1 MISSGPSTAPAH
13 AAPTLNA
20 TNVDVSPEKGFFR
33 AVWDKVV
40 DVYTSTFKADERIDR
55 LQKMPGHQKEIAHAV
70 NDWREYS
77 NNLDQSI
84 RANVKTVSDVIGSI
98 VERSGQ
104 TFATAM
110 DTLNEAYKEI
120 TGYTAAQLT
129 HELRRDLSLDQRVK
143 LVDVYNKMKTELS
156 GGKTPYNETAHV
168 VNGISAAITDL
179 VDVDTKQREALK
191 VYDKSVADDLV
202 QGIITPTMANFKKE
216 SSFKST
222 NLLDPALQAIA
233 PELDQK
239 LEALYSTSRTKAFA
253 DLAISEGVTTSSLD
267 KIKEAIS
274 AAKSSLEGIGSF
286 VQDVVTRASETA
298 EHFKKNQAVRDDI
311 LSGIAP
317 ADPDKK
323 VAYVSQNTL
332 DALKTWFNGKST
344 VAETAISGTFS
355 SATTQEGVAAW
366 ADQAKSFGVTS
377 EQYRETLKS
386 VGAALTPFTPL
397 IDDKT
402 APKVFKFTVNKV
414 SAMFEATAVSLV
426 EKFPHD
432 EAMRKLE
439 ELRVLSGKVA
449 ERAKEDL
456 ASGGTLTKDERKLLL
471 ADVNIALETIKK
483 GATKSWTH

>member
-13 AAPTLNA
+13 AAPILNA
-20 TNVDVSPEKGFFR
+20 TTVDVSPEKGFFL

-40 DVYTSTFKADERIDR
+40 DVYTSTFKARESIDR
-55 LQKMPGHQKEIAHAV
+55 LEKMPGHQKEIANAV
-70 NDWREYS
+70 NAWREYS
-77 NNLDQSI
+77 NDLDHSI

-98 VERSGQ
+98 VEASGQ

-110 DTLNEAYKEI
+110 DKLNNAYKEI

-129 HELRRDLSLDQRVK
+129 PELRRELSMDQRVK
-143 LVDVYNKMKTELS
+143 LVDVYNKMKTEL
-156 GGKTPYNETAHV
+156 GTGKTPYNETAQV
-168 VNGISAAITDL
+168 VNGISAAMTDL

-191 VYDKSVADDLV
+191 VYDKSMAENVEQGIMVPGVAD
-202 QGIITPTMANFKKE
+202 FKKE

-233 PELDQK
+233 PDIDQK
-239 LEALYSTSRTKAFA
+239 LDSLYSTSRTKAFA
-253 DLAISEGVTTSSLD
+253 DLAASEGVTTSSLD

-317 ADPDKK
+317 ADPAQK
-323 VAYVSQNTL
+323 VAYVSQKTL
-332 DALKTWFNGKST
+332 DALKGWFDAKST
-344 VAETAISGTFS
+344 AAENAISGTFS
-355 SATTQEGVAAW
+355 SAKTQEEIAAW
-366 ADQAKSFGVTS
+366 AEQAKSFGVTS
-377 EQYRETLKS
+377 EQYRDTLKS
-386 VGAALTPFTPL
+386 VGAALAPFTPL

-402 APKVFKFTVNKV
+402 APKVFASTVNQV
-414 SAMFEATAVSLV
+414 STMFEATAVSLV

-432 EAMRKLE
+432 EAMKKLE
-439 ELRVLSGKVA
+439 ELRILSEKVA
-449 ERAKEDL
+449 ERAKADL
-456 ASGGTLTKDERKLLL
+456 ASGGSLTADEKKLLL
-471 ADVNIALETIKK
+471 ADVKIALETIKK